1 MAKFRKKELVIS
13 ARRATED
20 GVVETSRG
28 PRDVMQGEWILTGD
42 ESVWVL
48 SDLIFRSL
56 YDPVDDEARELLKE
70 P

>member
-1 MAKFRKKELVIS
+1 MAKFRKKELVIN

-20 GVVETSRG
+20 CVVETSRG
-28 PRDVMQGEWILTGD
+28 PRNVTVGEWVITGD
-42 ESVWVL
+42 EAVWVL
-48 SDLIFRSL
+48 SDFIFRSF